1 MKIKC
6 KTEKLKNAV
15 TLAEKMSG
23 KNLSLPALQAILI
36 VASGS
41 SLKIRSTNLAVGVEI
56 EIPATITKE
65 GVVLIKGDILSNVV
79 SNLTNSS
86 EITLSLEGE
95 NLLIESQGANTVI
108 KCLPQEDFPTLP
120 IVEGETF
127 KVKTEIL
134 QEGIRSVYFCCATTE
149 IKPEI
154 SSIFIYT
161 DQDNLVFV
169 ATDSFRLSEK
179 KIKVKGLPEI
189 SKILI
194 PYKNISDFLRVLD
207 LLQGE
212 VLVSF
217 SKNQISISGD
227 GVYFTSRLIDG
238 AFPDYRLII
247 PKEEKTKVVLMRS
260 ELLSTLRLSTVFAD
274 KFYQVIFNVNNS
286 KKSIIIQS
294 KNNDV
299 GSSTSAIEAVLDG
312 SDIEVTF
319 NLKYFLDVFQTIS
332 SDSISISFT
341 EPNKPIII
349 KGVSD
354 SSFIYL
360 LMPTNR

>member
-1 MKIKC
+1 M
-6 KTEKLKNAV
+6 
-15 TLAEKMSG
+15 
-23 KNLSLPALQAILI
+23 
-36 VASGS
+36 
-41 SLKIRSTNLAVGVEI
+41 
-56 EIPATITKE
+56 
-65 GVVLIKGDILSNVV
+65 
-79 SNLTNSS
+79 
-86 EITLSLEGE
+86 
-95 NLLIESQGANTVI
+95 
-108 KCLPQEDFPTLP
+108 
-120 IVEGETF
+120 
-127 KVKTEIL
+127 
-134 QEGIRSVYFCCATTE
+134 
-149 IKPEI
+149 
-154 SSIFIYT
+154 
-161 DQDNLVFV
+161 
-169 ATDSFRLSEK
+169 SEK